1 VNSEYVSA
9 KKSENLTKATLE
21 AEQIKYTAAYSAYNG
36 ALQANATAAGGQGG
50 ALIEQEDLD
59 RLKSELTSATA
70 SYNKAQDAYI
80 EAHENAGVKEQAHY
94 DCQQEIIRLNREV
107 GQAKAEAMALLRK
120 LPEYKVFMKDV
131 TECITVSYAK
141 DEDGEIIKSTIRV
154 SIAVDK
160 KVANSEEFAK
170 ELAERVREELPP
182 FIVEKVDYATAYC
195 EHTNVLDEVEQINKK
210 DLIMNPV
217 KAGLIGGLLVLFVV
231 CSIYLVKEKD
241 AYVVTVTR
249 NDED

>member
-1 VNSEYVSA
+1 MFSFFALRMELSNFSRKNMQFSPFF
-9 KKSENLTKATLE
+9 LLM
-21 AEQIKYTAAYSAYNG
+21 SAYAWF
-36 ALQANATAAGGQGG
+36 ALSVS
-50 ALIEQEDLD
+50 
-59 RLKSELTSATA
+59 KSRIA
-70 SYNKAQDAYI
+70 
-80 EAHENAGVKEQAHY
+80 
-94 DCQQEIIRLNREV
+94 
-107 GQAKAEAMALLRK
+107 
-120 LPEYKVFMKDV
+120 
-131 TECITVSYAK
+131 VSYAK

-160 KVANSEEFAK
+160 KVANSEQFAK

-217 KAGLIGGLLVLFVV
+217 KAGLIGGLVVLFVV

-249 NDED
+249 DDED